1 MKGKTASRACKNCR
15 YSWDFYGEF
24 AFRFKKHRMGY
35 CIRRQ
40 ASVLREDVCEQY
52 GRRKPAPAPA
62 VTAAR
67 IDEAIEDVRALV
79 RIFGTPD

>member
-1 MKGKTASRACKNCR
+1 
-15 YSWDFYGEF
+15 
-24 AFRFKKHRMGY
+24 MGY

-52 GRRKPAPAPA
+52 GRRKPAPVPA